1 MQRLSL
7 GLTLLLSCLISTAC
21 VSSGDGEMMQKDIAQ
36 LQAETQALAERAKRA
51 EDELASSKSEVEEL
65 NKLLESARR
74 LLSGNNADLLAQ
86 VLEVRSA
93 VGKIQGEHDVLK
105 RKIDALDKDYELFKN
120 DVANRLSG
128 GSTVELPDD
137 PDGLIELANQ
147 LMADGKMK
155 DARVA
160 FQTFARDFPKDAR
173 AARARFNVG
182 ETYLREGK
190 TLDAFEEYRTVLK
203 TFPKS
208 DVADAATFRVGD
220 VFVMRGECDKAEV
233 FYSEVVSK
241 FKKSDYRKQARAK
254 IKDIQRGKLC
264 K

>member
-1 MQRLSL
+1 MQKLAAPL
-7 GLTLLLSCLISTAC
+7 AALLLSLTATAC
-21 VSSGDGEMMQKDIAQ
+21 VTSGDGEKMQKDIAQ
-36 LQAETQALAERAKRA
+36 LQAETQSLAERAKRA
-51 EDELASSKSEVEEL
+51 EDALASSKSEIEEL
-65 NKLLESARR
+65 EKLLESARR

-86 VLEVRSA
+86 VLEVRNA
-93 VGKIQGEHDVLK
+93 VGTIQGDHDLLQ

-120 DVANRLSG
+120 DVAERLSG
-128 GSTVELPDD
+128 GASVTLPSDAE
-137 PDGLIELANQ
+137 GLIAAANQ
-147 LMADGKMK
+147 WMADGKLTE
-155 DARVA
+155 ARKA
-160 FQTFARDFPKDAR
+160 FQTFARDFPKDPR

-203 TFPKS
+203 NFPKS

-241 FKKSDYRKQARAK
+241 FKRSDYRKEARSK
-254 IKDIQRGKLC
+254 IKEIQRGELC